1 MKDKLLIT
9 VIFVILFSVFVNASG
24 IGVVPG
30 TLEFNNVLKGEMA
43 EEVITVQNPGDEAIL
58 CSISVEGEIANWIEL
73 SLDKVKVDPK
83 SSKEVIVRLTPPLDA
98 NSGKYIGVF
107 KFRVDSENKE
117 SGIGLFPGVDT
128 NIVATITNKKI
139 IDGEVTKI
147 LTKDEQKGLPVVF
160 NIGFVN
166 RGNVPTRP
174 TVKIDIKKGSEG
186 VIEVIQRDLEEVKPG
201 ENKNYQIEWETS
213 EQDANT
219 YYRADVTVL
228 LNGKIIERK
237 EDVGFRILEKRES
250 KSIESEKTNG
260 KETSNILK
268 IVLVAVYITIIFLI
282 IYLIFRIYR
291 KLRVKKS
298 NSTGKRREK
307 K

>member
-1 MKDKLLIT
+1 MKNKLLIT
-9 VIFVILFSVFVNASG
+9 VIFVILFSVFVSASG

-237 EDVGFRILEKRES
+237 EDVGFRILEKKENKLKES
-250 KSIESEKTNG
+250 KKIDEK
-260 KETSNILK
+260 EASNIVK
-268 IVLVAVYITIIFLI
+268 TVFVAVYITVIFLI
-282 IYLIFRIYR
+282 IYLIFRIYH
-291 KLRVKKS
+291 KLKAKK
-298 NSTGKRREK
+298 
-307 K
+307 

>member
-1 MKDKLLIT
+1 M
-9 VIFVILFSVFVNASG
+9 
-24 IGVVPG
+24 VPG

-58 CSISVEGEIANWIEL
+58 CSISVEGEIVNWIEL

-83 SSKEVIVRLTPPLDA
+83 SSKEIMVRLTPPLDA
-98 NSGKYIGVF
+98 NSGKYVGVF

-147 LTKDEQKGLPVVF
+147 LTKDEQKGSPIVF

-166 RGNVPTRP
+166 RGNVPSQP

-186 VIEVIQRDLEEVKPG
+186 VIKVIQRDLEEVKPG

-228 LNGKIIERK
+228 LNGKIIDRK
-237 EDVGFRILEKRES
+237 EDVGFRILERKENKLKES
-250 KSIESEKTNG
+250 KKIDEK
-260 KETSNILK
+260 EASNIVK
-268 IVLVAVYITIIFLI
+268 TVFVAVYITVIFLI
-282 IYLIFRIYR
+282 IYLIFRIYH
-291 KLRVKKS
+291 KLKAKK
-298 NSTGKRREK
+298 
-307 K
+307 